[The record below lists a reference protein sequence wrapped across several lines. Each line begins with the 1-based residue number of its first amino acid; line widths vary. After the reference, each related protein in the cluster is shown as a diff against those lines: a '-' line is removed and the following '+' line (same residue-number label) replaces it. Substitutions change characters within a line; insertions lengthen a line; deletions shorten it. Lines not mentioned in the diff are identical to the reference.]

1 MRYLDKAAVE
11 NIAVGAAFLGTG
23 GGETLT
29 SEN

>member
-11 NIAVGAAFLGTG
+11 NTPLAQRFLGTG

-29 SEN
+29 SVN